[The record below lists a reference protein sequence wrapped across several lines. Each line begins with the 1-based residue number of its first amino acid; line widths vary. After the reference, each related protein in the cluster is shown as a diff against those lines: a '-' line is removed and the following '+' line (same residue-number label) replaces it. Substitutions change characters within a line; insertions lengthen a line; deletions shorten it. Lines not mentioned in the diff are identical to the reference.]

1 MTIDMSPD
9 VQNNVTVESL
19 PKFIVPDYEEPEGAE
34 AWLAGIWRED
44 GTGEAEPA
52 APDDAVS
59 SSAAASDSES
69 DEGNEGGAGSNAS
82 ASSSSSASSSGSE
95 APVAPA
101 APAQEAPA
109 VAPPAVPAAPPAVPA
124 APASPPVA
132 DKSTIRTWM
141 RSAMRKQKLDEAHRY
156 LLGAARGCA
165 LVRGFTVPEQLVQE
179 VWWEFFI

>member
-109 VAPPAVPAAPPAVPA
+109 VAPSRCRWRCC
-124 APASPPVA
+124 PASGASSPSQPPSGGQVDHSDMDA
-132 DKSTIRTWM
+132 VSDAQAEVGRGPSLLVR
-141 RSAMRKQKLDEAHRY
+141 RSAWVCI
-156 LLGAARGCA
+156 GARIYSA
-165 LVRGFTVPEQLVQE
+165 
-179 VWWEFFI
+179 